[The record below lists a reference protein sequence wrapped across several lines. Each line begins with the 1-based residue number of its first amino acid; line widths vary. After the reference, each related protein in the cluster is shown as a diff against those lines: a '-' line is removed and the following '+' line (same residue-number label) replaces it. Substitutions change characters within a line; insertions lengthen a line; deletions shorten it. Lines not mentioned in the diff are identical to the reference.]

1 MCDGVNL
8 LLKPSSETQVLKSS
22 LLYFKK
28 GGISIVSF
36 CFLCKRKHCLFFF
49 FPLSSPQL
57 VLALHSQI
65 NLCQVG
71 FHGSVGTKQQWLPSS
86 AILLKII
93 LRIIQFKVPFC
104 KTITISRKGLIA
116 HYDFFL
122 VLPGSEIKQQKAGIG
137 NKAERVKQRQE
148 KWRHAK
154 WPT

>member
-1 MCDGVNL
+1 MVL
-8 LLKPSSETQVLKSS
+8 TYYWSQVLRPKFWKAVYCTWKKVAY
-22 LLYFKK
+22 LLSPFVSFVKE
-28 GGISIVSF
+28 SIV
-36 CFLCKRKHCLFFF
+36 FFSP

-71 FHGSVGTKQQWLPSS
+71 FHGSVGTKQRWLPSS

-93 LRIIQFKVPFC
+93 LLIIQFKVPFC
-104 KTITISRKGLIA
+104 KTITISKKGLIA
-116 HYDFFL
+116 HYDFFFL
-122 VLPGSEIKQQKAGIG
+122 VLPGSEIKQQKAGVG
-137 NKAERVKQRQE
+137 NKAEWIKQRQG